1 MKRMRGGLRL
11 CFAAIMLILAAW
23 GTAAAFSNRPP
34 GERTSLLAAQAAL
47 TVFACFLVWRHAGDD
62 PADLRVVLP
71 LHVLLYAGLSNVVP
85 ALLPGLRPPDL
96 AEIMDLRIPESG
108 AGDYAIATLAALGLL
123 AGWAT
128 GLGIVSRILPV
139 SRGGGKRPGGLPGG
153 ATALSAMLI
162 LFALVLAGTLRFG
175 LEYAGTLS
183 DESTTTLALP
193 EQLLFHG
200 LFSFLPIGP
209 AVAAVVW
216 MRQRR
221 RRPAVTAALVGVAI
235 VFVGVLG
242 IWRFR
247 STAMLAVVLPVV
259 LLASRKQ
266 IDVRRWALPAVLL
279 VGGSYAAI
287 TAVRISGVEE
297 AVSEAQGRISVS
309 DFLDAVGR
317 RPLGQSVLGRALFD
331 ASYRT
336 AGLEPV
342 AALVA
347 AQGTGRL
354 SLQGGRVA
362 LSGFKQALPASL
374 RPKLEVPE
382 RVKTAPAFFG
392 VFGEGDWVT
401 TFEAEAVMDA
411 GAALTF
417 LPGVVA
423 GFLLGAIDRTLLRI
437 GNVAGFDG
445 VLVARMAFLMYPI
458 AMGLSL
464 ADMTLLFLKAT
475 AGYVVVFVLAG
486 LCVNAA
492 TRPRAVLGGS
502 APG

>member
-34 GERTSLLAAQAAL
+34 GEITSLLAAQAAL
-47 TVFACFLVWRHAGDD
+47 TVFACLLVWRHAGDD

-71 LHVLLYAGLSNVVP
+71 LHALLYAGLSNVVP

-96 AEIMDLRIPESG
+96 AKIIGLRIPESG

-139 SRGGGKRPGGLPGG
+139 SRGGGKRLGGRPGG
-153 ATALSAMLI
+153 ATALSAMFI

-175 LEYAGTLS
+175 LEYAVTLS
-183 DESTTTLALP
+183 DERVATLALP
-193 EQLLFHG
+193 DQLLLHG
-200 LFSFLPIGP
+200 IFWFLSIGP
-209 AVAAVVW
+209 LLAAVVW

-235 VFVGVLG
+235 VFVAVLG
-242 IWRFR
+242 VWRMR

-259 LLASRKQ
+259 LLASQGQ
-266 IDVRRWALPAVLL
+266 INVRRWALPAVLL

-297 AVSEAQGRISVS
+297 AVKEGQGQMSAS
-309 DFLDAVGR
+309 DLLDAVGR
-317 RPLGQSVLGRALFD
+317 RSLGQSVLGRAFFD

-347 AQGTGRL
+347 AQGAGRL
-354 SLQGGRVA
+354 RLQEGRVA

-382 RVKTAPAFFG
+382 KVKTAPAFLG

-411 GAALTF
+411 GVVLTF
-417 LPGVVA
+417 LPGVFA
-423 GFLLGAIDRTLLRI
+423 GLLLGAIDRALLWI
-437 GNVAGFDG
+437 GNVPGFDG
-445 VLVARMAFLMYPI
+445 VLVVRMAFLLYPI
-458 AMGLSL
+458 AVGGSL

-475 AGYVVVFVLAG
+475 VGYAIVFLLAG
-486 LCVNAA
+486 FLVNAA
-492 TRPRAVLGGS
+492 LQRRVEAGGS
-502 APG
+502 VAG

>member
-1 MKRMRGGLRL
+1 
-11 CFAAIMLILAAW
+11 
-23 GTAAAFSNRPP
+23 
-34 GERTSLLAAQAAL
+34 
-47 TVFACFLVWRHAGDD
+47 
-62 PADLRVVLP
+62 
-71 LHVLLYAGLSNVVP
+71 
-85 ALLPGLRPPDL
+85 
-96 AEIMDLRIPESG
+96 
-108 AGDYAIATLAALGLL
+108 
-123 AGWAT
+123 
-128 GLGIVSRILPV
+128 
-139 SRGGGKRPGGLPGG
+139 
-153 ATALSAMLI
+153 
-162 LFALVLAGTLRFG
+162 
-175 LEYAGTLS
+175 
-183 DESTTTLALP
+183 
-193 EQLLFHG
+193 
-200 LFSFLPIGP
+200 
-209 AVAAVVW
+209 
-216 MRQRR
+216 
-221 RRPAVTAALVGVAI
+221 
-235 VFVGVLG
+235 
-242 IWRFR
+242 
-247 STAMLAVVLPVV
+247 VV

-297 AVSEAQGRISVS
+297 AVGEAQGRISVS

-347 AQGTGRL
+347 AQGSGRL
-354 SLQGGRVA
+354 NLQEGRVA

-475 AGYVVVFVLAG
+475 AGYVVVLVLAG